1 MLLFRSLTPGVP
13 SGDRNGDV
21 GSNEKQKWKSGPSSS
36 GHRICESD
44 LSFSVSTKT
53 LAAGTHERVYLI
65 LLCLVTL
72 LGSFGGRQFILQMV
86 QVNSEDTSSHLAC
99 AHKSMLR
106 KWMIDPKQR
115 DVD

>member
-44 LSFSVSTKT
+44 LSFSVLKKT

-72 LGSFGGRQFILQMV
+72 LGGRQFILQMV